1 MMILQKFNKFIYYPD
16 LSNKFL
22 HESYNNVLLSKNFYI
37 YLKYV
42 FSQRKPYNYIAIK
55 GLLMLSSVFP
65 KRCLMTS
72 KLIIVKYTKTR
83 CHSEIHMKLLFHEF
97 VQTMQFNSINPIPMN
112 TNIHSHIKQSKY
124 FVFPGFIKHL
134 RLPRWEY
141 NVIISYKQVKNENL
155 YPLFF
160 HKTSLIA

>member
-1 MMILQKFNKFIYYPD
+1 
-16 LSNKFL
+16 
-22 HESYNNVLLSKNFYI
+22 
-37 YLKYV
+37 
-42 FSQRKPYNYIAIK
+42 
-55 GLLMLSSVFP
+55 
-65 KRCLMTS
+65 
-72 KLIIVKYTKTR
+72 
-83 CHSEIHMKLLFHEF
+83 
-97 VQTMQFNSINPIPMN
+97 MN